1 MMVSL
6 ASWTRGLFSSVMEE
20 NPPLL
25 LENALLLEWLR
36 SPATRSDWSGYFSQ
50 IYEYMIFP
58 PHLPRAF
65 KWVMSKNGTNVG
77 LQSKKQINHH
87 AFDPSHR
94 IHPSC
99 QITTQIARQ
108 VVDKPRL
115 RIVIKKSSLYG
126 HNKKQQQ
133 LVSVLFC
140 KPEPNGQNN
149 RQNLVLL
156 TSLAVSGFLA
166 AFLLTADTLSWPP
179 L

>member
-1 MMVSL
+1 MVSL
-6 ASWTRGLFSSVMEE
+6 ASCTRGLFSSAMVE

-25 LENALLLEWLR
+25 LENPVLLEWP
-36 SPATRSDWSGYFSQ
+36 PATRSDWGGYFSQ
-50 IYEYMIFP
+50 IYEDKILRHICPAPSSESCQRMERGQPMLGFNP
-58 PHLPRAF
+58 KSH
-65 KWVMSKNGTNVG
+65 
-77 LQSKKQINHH
+77 HH
-87 AFDPSHR
+87 AFDPSHT

-115 RIVIKKSSLYG
+115 RIIIKKSSLCG

-140 KPEPNGQNN
+140 KPQPNGQNN

-156 TSLAVSGFLA
+156 TSLAVSGFFA

>member
-1 MMVSL
+1 MVSL
-6 ASWTRGLFSSVMEE
+6 ASWTRGLFSSAMLE

-25 LENALLLEWLR
+25 LENPLLLEWP
-36 SPATRSDWSGYFSQ
+36 PATRSDWGGYFSQ
-50 IYEYMIFP
+50 IYEDKILGFNP
-58 PHLPRAF
+58 KSH
-65 KWVMSKNGTNVG
+65 
-77 LQSKKQINHH
+77 HH
-87 AFDPSHR
+87 AFDPSHT

-115 RIVIKKSSLYG
+115 RIIIKKSSLYG

-156 TSLAVSGFLA
+156 TSLAVSGFFA

>member
-1 MMVSL
+1 MVSL
-6 ASWTRGLFSSVMEE
+6 ASWTRGLFSSAMVE
-20 NPPLL
+20 NPTLLLENPLL
-25 LENALLLEWLR
+25 LEWP
-36 SPATRSDWSGYFSQ
+36 PATRSDWGGYFSQ
-50 IYEYMIFP
+50 IYENKIFHHICP
-58 PHLPRAF
+58 AL
-65 KWVMSKNGTNVG
+65 KWVMSKNGMRPTNVG
-77 LQSKKQINHH
+77 LQSKIHH
-87 AFDPSHR
+87 AFNPSHT

-115 RIVIKKSSLYG
+115 RIIIKKSSLYG

-156 TSLAVSGFLA
+156 TSLAVSGFFA